1 MRKKWIAAALV
12 CTMGVTS
19 LAGCGNSANSNAS
32 TEADAQDT
40 QSDDGVVT
48 LKVWSEESNFDFM
61 NQMIESFK
69 QEYAAYSLGA
79 APLTV
84 FRKVIF
90 PLSLP
95 GIISGCVLVF
105 TMSMTSYV
113 TPKLLGGSKFRMMA
127 TMVVQEINVNFDWQA
142 ASAISYILLGV
153 ILLVQVLVVL
163 ITSGYM
169 KRLGGGKNA

>member
-1 MRKKWIAAALV
+1 MDCGALV

-69 QEYAAYSLGA
+69 QEYAGQAQFDITLEANADSEAKNNALGTY
-79 APLTV
+79 LI
-84 FRKVIF
+84 RLMYIR
-90 PLSLP
+90 LR
-95 GIISGCVLVF
+95 
-105 TMSMTSYV
+105 MT
-113 TPKLLGGSKFRMMA
+113 R
-127 TMVVQEINVNFDWQA
+127 
-142 ASAISYILLGV
+142 
-153 ILLVQVLVVL
+153 
-163 ITSGYM
+163 
-169 KRLGGGKNA
+169 

>member
-69 QEYAAYSLGA
+69 QEYAGQAQFDITLEANADSEAKNNALGDILNSADVYPLADDQITGLVAGGALYPVPDADDVKA
-79 APLTV
+79 ANDEGAV
-84 FRKVIF
+84 
-90 PLSLP
+90 
-95 GIISGCVLVF
+95 
-105 TMSMTSYV
+105 
-113 TPKLLGGSKFRMMA
+113 
-127 TMVVQEINVNFDWQA
+127 A
-142 ASAISYILLGV
+142 AANL
-153 ILLVQVLVVL
+153 
-163 ITSGYM
+163 
-169 KRLGGGKNA
+169 K

>member
-61 NQMIESFK
+61 NQMIKALSRNMPVRHSLILHWRQMLIRK
-69 QEYAAYSLGA
+69 QKIMLWGTYLIRLMYIRL
-79 APLTV
+79 
-84 FRKVIF
+84 R
-90 PLSLP
+90 
-95 GIISGCVLVF
+95 
-105 TMSMTSYV
+105 MT
-113 TPKLLGGSKFRMMA
+113 R
-127 TMVVQEINVNFDWQA
+127 
-142 ASAISYILLGV
+142 
-153 ILLVQVLVVL
+153 
-163 ITSGYM
+163 
-169 KRLGGGKNA
+169 